1 MKDGIRRKGDRRKK
15 SKKEKK
21 EGDDLHPEKGKKRK
35 AAARRKTLKF
45 RLYGIFGEKGRIIRI
60 NVISLLVA

>member
-15 SKKEKK
+15 SKKEK
-21 EGDDLHPEKGKKRK
+21 EKRK
-35 AAARRKTLKF
+35 ETICIQRRGKAAYHKTPRF

-60 NVISLLVA
+60 DVISLLVA